1 MNTAEQILV
10 IFLSVALAIFLIVG
24 IVIGIHIIR
33 LLKKVETIAEAAES
47 IGNNIRD
54 TIEKVTALTTLSGIL
69 GAIKGKSS
77 HKKNKEDEE
86 E

>member
-33 LLKKVETIAEAAES
+33 LLKKVETVADAAES
-47 IGNNIRD
+47 ISDNIRD
-54 TIEKVTALTTLSGIL
+54 TIEKLTALTTLRGIL
-69 GAIKGKSS
+69 SVIRGRSS
-77 HKKNKEDEE
+77 HDKSTKKDEE
-86 E
+86 